1 MKKKKIDKRTYTK
14 NLVTWITI
22 NATVWVYM
30 TYILAF
36 TGREQIAES
45 LSSQVVDVIL
55 GTVLMYSIKAL
66 FENIFKYR
74 NRKDDKSEDRLE
86 TETYE

>member
-1 MKKKKIDKRTYTK
+1 MRKKFDKRTYTK
-14 NLVTWITI
+14 NLVTWITV
-22 NATVWVYM
+22 NATIWVYM

-74 NRKDDKSEDRLE
+74 IRKEDE
-86 TETYE
+86 NEN